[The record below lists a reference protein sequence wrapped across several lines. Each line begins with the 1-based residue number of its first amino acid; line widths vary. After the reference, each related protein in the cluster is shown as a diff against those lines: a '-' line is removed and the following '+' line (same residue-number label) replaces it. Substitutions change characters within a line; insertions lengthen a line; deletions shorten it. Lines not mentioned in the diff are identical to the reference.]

1 VSRRDTLAS
10 HRQEGEPRTMA
21 RVEGMATERWP
32 RRSASVWIT
41 PRSPRRHVAVR
52 FANGTI
58 ESAADTWLEAFEDV
72 DDQRL
77 RQGIR
82 L

>member
-1 VSRRDTLAS
+1 MSRHDTLAS
-10 HRQEGEPRTMA
+10 HRLEGEPRTMA
-21 RVEGMATERWP
+21 RVEGMAQERWP
-32 RRSASVWIT
+32 HRSISVWIT
-41 PRSPRRHVAVR
+41 LRSPRRHVTVR
-52 FANGTI
+52 FAKDTI
-58 ESAADTWLEAFEDV
+58 QSAADTWLEAFEDV